1 MTLNDIAK
9 KMCAKGKGILAA
21 DESTG
26 TIAKRFK
33 SINVENSEK
42 NRLNFRQ
49 TLFNSSAMKDFIGG
63 VILFDETIKQKTAL
77 GPTVPELI
85 SKHGAIPGI
94 KVDKGAKPMAGSI
107 DETVTEG
114 LDGLRERLKE
124 YYNLGARFTKWR
136 AVYKISDKFPSTQ
149 SIKSNA
155 HALARYAAL
164 VQEAKM
170 VPIVEPEVLMDG
182 SHNIDKC
189 YQVTTDVLNECY
201 NELEI
206 HKVDLKGTVLKPNM
220 VIPGSECKDKS
231 SSEEIAKKTLD
242 CLKKN
247 VPSDVPGIAFL
258 SGGQSEMESS
268 KNLNEINKINDSNFL
283 ITFSYGRGLQAS
295 ALKEF
300 GKDQKNTEN
309 IQKAFNHRAK
319 MNGLSSKGEWSENL
333 EKESAAQPLKRL
345 VYLISPSKIK
355 ENFYSDLN
363 EVLAFK
369 NVKFFQLRLK
379 KIKKKDLLQ
388 IINKVKKIT
397 IKHNVKLILNDNFI
411 LANKTK
417 VDGCHMG
424 QRDGSFKI
432 ARKKLKRK
440 ILGITCH
447 GSKTLAEEAYRNN
460 ADYIAFG
467 SFFKSKL
474 KPGAKKANISIIRWA
489 KKKIKKPIVV
499 IGGINNLNYKKLIN
513 AGAKYIAIS
522 SFIWDNPK
530 LKPELAIRKF
540 K

>member
-1 MTLNDIAK
+1 MTLNEIAK

-33 SINVENSEK
+33 SINVENVEK

-49 TLFNSSAMKDFIGG
+49 TLFNSSAMKDYIGG
-63 VILFDETIKQKTAL
+63 VILFDETIRQKTTL
-77 GPTVPELI
+77 GPSIPELI
-85 SKHGAIPGI
+85 SKHGAVPGI
-94 KVDKGAKPMAGSI
+94 KVDKGAKPLAGSS

-114 LDGLRERLKE
+114 LDGLRDRLKE
-124 YYNLGARFTKWR
+124 YYDLGARFTKWR
-136 AVYKISDKFPSTQ
+136 AVYKISDKFPSAQ

-182 SHNIDKC
+182 SHSIDKC
-189 YQVTTDVLNECY
+189 YQVTTAVLNECY

-231 SSEEIAKKTLD
+231 SAEEIAKKTLD

-247 VPSDVPGIAFL
+247 VPGEVPGVAFL
-258 SGGQSEMESS
+258 SGGQSEIESS

-300 GKDQKNTEN
+300 GKNQKNLEN

-319 MNGLSSKGEWSENL
+319 MNGLSSKGEWSEEL
-333 EKESAAQPLKRL
+333 EKEICGIIPLKRP
-345 VYLISPSKIK
+345 VYLISPNKINQ
-355 ENFYSDLN
+355 NFYTSLDK
-363 EVLAFK
+363 VLSFK
-369 NVKFFQLRLK
+369 NVNFFQLRLK
-379 KIKKKDLLQ
+379 
-388 IINKVKKIT
+388 
-397 IKHNVKLILNDNFI
+397 NVS
-411 LANKTK
+411 
-417 VDGCHMG
+417 
-424 QRDGSFKI
+424 Q
-432 ARKKLKRK
+432 
-440 ILGITCH
+440 
-447 GSKTLAEEAYRNN
+447 
-460 ADYIAFG
+460 
-467 SFFKSKL
+467 
-474 KPGAKKANISIIRWA
+474 
-489 KKKIKKPIVV
+489 
-499 IGGINNLNYKKLIN
+499 KKLIN
-513 AGAKYIAIS
+513 ICK
-522 SFIWDNPK
+522 K
-530 LKPELAIRKF
+530 IRKITTNT